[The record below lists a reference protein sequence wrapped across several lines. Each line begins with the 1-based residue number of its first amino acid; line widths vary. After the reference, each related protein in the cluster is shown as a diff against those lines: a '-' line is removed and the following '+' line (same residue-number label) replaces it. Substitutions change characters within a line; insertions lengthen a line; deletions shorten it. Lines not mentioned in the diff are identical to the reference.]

1 MNTRSLIGAYQ
12 KANSLKI
19 DCWPTEAL
27 LEHVR
32 AKAPAKGAEAGRG
45 GNGAGPGGN
54 SGRAAP
60 R

>member
-32 AKAPAKGAEAGRG
+32 AKAPAKGAEAGSG